1 MLHSYIAGSRGRTYS
16 SPCYITCR
24 SYILYGFRDK
34 RINIRKRLPWTYKRL
49 PHHHISPFSKT
60 TSRPTQT
67 QHQQCVKKA
76 SSSGPAAAPT
86 SKTHAPAPKPVSAT
100 KPATATLSPG
110 HTALQSLSTHPYAVP
125 PASAP
130 MKPQH
135 SDKPTKHS
143 LPSHLPILL

>member
-24 SYILYGFRDK
+24 SYTLYGFQDK
-34 RINIRKRLPWTYKRL
+34 RINGRKHLPWTYKRL
-49 PHHHISPFSKT
+49 PRHHISPSSKT
-60 TSRPTQT
+60 RSRRKQI

-100 KPATATLSPG
+100 KSATATLSPG
-110 HTALQSLSTHPYAVP
+110 HTALQSLSTLLYAVP

-135 SDKPTKHS
+135 CDKQTKLY
-143 LPSHLPILL
+143 LPLPPPILL

>member
-1 MLHSYIAGSRGRTYS
+1 MLHSYIAGWRGRSYS

-24 SYILYGFRDK
+24 SYILYGFQDK
-34 RINIRKRLPWTYKRL
+34 RINRRKHLPWTYKRL
-49 PHHHISPFSKT
+49 PHNHISPSSV
-60 TSRPTQT
+60 TSLRSTQ
-67 QHQQCVKKA
+67 QHQQCVRRA
-76 SSSGPAAAPT
+76 FSSGPAAALT
-86 SKTHAPAPKPVSAT
+86 SKTHAPAPKSASAT

-110 HTALQSLSTHPYAVP
+110 HTALQSLSTLPYAVP

-135 SDKPTKHS
+135 CDKQMKLY